1 MYSRSLS
8 GAHKTRYRKILRGH
22 HDVDIC
28 FIQDMWG
35 KAMHMHCAADLV
47 SGESVWLKK
56 TPRIFFLC
64 GCRIQF
70 GSCLRHVMRTKS
82 GSLYRIFL
90 HHGNKIRCI
99 IENRMV

>member
-8 GAHKTRYRKILRGH
+8 GTHKTRYRKILRGH

-47 SGESVWLKK
+47 SGEIVWLKK
-56 TPRIFFLC
+56 RPDIFFAAAGHNLEAAYGMLSGQKVDIC
-64 GCRIQF
+64 TGF
-70 GSCLRHVMRTKS
+70 SCITAIKS
-82 GSLYRIFL
+82 
-90 HHGNKIRCI
+90 
-99 IENRMV
+99 VA

>member
-1 MYSRSLS
+1 MYSGSLS
-8 GAHKTRYRKILRGH
+8 GTHKIGNRKILRGH

-56 TPRIFFLC
+56 NAPDIFPLWLPDMIGKLPAAC
-64 GCRIQF
+64 YAD
-70 GSCLRHVMRTKS
+70 KKW
-82 GSLYRIFL
+82 IFVPDFPAS
-90 HHGNKIRCI
+90 RQ
-99 IENRMV
+99 